1 MQTLKPTCKHL
12 HSFRLILGS
21 HQAENVWPTHIILY
35 FWNDSC
41 KGCGIMPNTT
51 AVLMH
56 AHYKY
61 KRKKK
66 TNKPKKSPTSKPSFN
81 NYEAINPVMI
91 SGQIFCLHLI
101 CSISSPQTLYLV
113 QPSQT
118 SRPSCCGWLT
128 GSGKTKY
135 SYTKLTLPQKWCNPQ
150 ADGEVPYLLPYRP
163 NAWQIFNYLFYAASN
178 SVVERMGQTM
188 IL

>member
-1 MQTLKPTCKHL
+1 MFGQH
-12 HSFRLILGS
+12 
-21 HQAENVWPTHIILY
+21 ILY
-35 FWNDSC
+35 FISGMTVVKAVGLCLTLQLCWC
-41 KGCGIMPNTT
+41 TLTT
-51 AVLMH
+51 NI
-56 AHYKY
+56 KE
-61 KRKKK
+61 KKK